1 MPQIHVNGRDYD
13 LVAVNDLT
21 LDEAIVL
28 YDWSKL
34 TLDRVADVEGFHPGL
49 IAGLI
54 HISVAR
60 GEPGEPAGS
69 IRKTV
74 GRIPVSDLEK
84 VFMDVSEEVADDVD
98 PPTATGPTS
107 PNDGSGDGSEAT
119 GEQPPDS
126 TPANGSGSRGSATGA
141 TSDPVTSV
149 S

>member
-1 MPQIHVNGRDYD
+1 MPQIHVNGRDYQ

-28 YDWSKL
+28 HDWSKL
-34 TLDRVADVEGFHPGL
+34 TLDRVADVDGFHPGL

-60 GEPGEPAGS
+60 GEPGEPSAT

-74 GRIPVSDLEK
+74 GRIPVADLEK
-84 VFMDVSEEVADDVD
+84 VFMDVSEEVADDAD
-98 PPTATGPTS
+98 PPIVNAETLP
-107 PNDGSGDGSEAT
+107 PDGSGDGSSAT
-119 GEQPPDS
+119 GENHPDS
-126 TPANGSGSRGSATGA
+126 SPANGSGSHGSDTGA
-141 TSDPVTSV
+141 TFDQQISV